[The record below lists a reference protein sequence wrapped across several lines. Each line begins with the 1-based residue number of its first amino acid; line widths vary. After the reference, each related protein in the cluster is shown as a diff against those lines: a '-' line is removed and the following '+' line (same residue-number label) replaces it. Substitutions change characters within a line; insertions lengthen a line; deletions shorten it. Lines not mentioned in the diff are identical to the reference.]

1 MDDVCRSKDYMKQF
15 CESLREHA
23 MEIINFKN
31 KNFIKVQKFT
41 IFVKTSLKINI
52 LKLKSIVKLE
62 ILAIIEVNTEVL
74 HIVYVI

>member
-1 MDDVCRSKDYMKQF
+1 MKQF

-23 MEIINFKN
+23 MKIINFKN
-31 KNFIKVQKFT
+31 KNFIKMHKFT
-41 IFVKTSLKINI
+41 IFVKKSLKINT

-62 ILAIIEVNTEVL
+62 ILVIIEVNTEVL